1 MKVSDVMTVDVVTV
15 APDTGLKAAAR
26 KMVENGVSGLPVVD
40 TDGKLVGIITEADFV
55 QQEAG
60 RSQFRYRRLLDA
72 VFGERETRP
81 QGDTVADAMTRQPL
95 VIDENARL
103 AEAAREMSD
112 RAVKR
117 LPVVDGNNHLLG
129 IVSRA
134 DIVAAYV
141 RPDDVIEDQNRHDVI
156 ERILMIEGHELD
168 VEVEEGVVR
177 VAGTV
182 PTRTDARLLEELV
195 GRLEGVIR
203 VEGDLEWRVD
213 DTVSPDMPPVM

>member
-26 KMVENGVSGLPVVD
+26 KMVEHGVSGLPVI
-40 TDGKLVGIITEADFV
+40 DGTGRLVGIITEADFV
-55 QQEAG
+55 KQEAG

-95 VIDENARL
+95 TIDENARL

-112 RAVKR
+112 RGVKR
-117 LPVVDGNNHLLG
+117 LPVVDGNGHLLG

-134 DIVAAYV
+134 DIVTAYV
-141 RPDDVIEDQNRHDVI
+141 RPDDVIEDQIRQDVI
-156 ERILMIEGHELD
+156 ERILMIEGHELE
-168 VEVEEGVVR
+168 VSVEEGVVC

-195 GRLEGVIR
+195 GRLEGVVR
-203 VEGDLEWRVD
+203 VEAKLEWRVD

>member
-1 MKVSDVMTVDVVTV
+1 MRVSDVMTVDVVAV

-26 KMVENGVSGLPVVD
+26 KMVEYGVSGLPVVD
-40 TDGKLVGIITEADFV
+40 DKHKLVGIITEADFV
-55 QQEAG
+55 KQEAG

-95 VIDENARL
+95 VIDEGARL

-112 RAVKR
+112 RGVKR
-117 LPVVDGNNHLLG
+117 LPVVDANGHLQG

-141 RPDDVIEDQNRHDVI
+141 RPDEVIEEQIRHDVI
-156 ERILMIEGHELD
+156 ERILMIDGHELD
-168 VEVEEGVVR
+168 VEVDEGIVHVG
-177 VAGTV
+177 GTV

-195 GRLEGVIR
+195 GRLEGVVR
-203 VEGDLEWRVD
+203 VEAELEWRVD
-213 DTVSPDMPPVM
+213 DTVSPDTPPVM

>member
-1 MKVSDVMTVDVVTV
+1 MKVSDVMTVDVVSV

-26 KMVENGVSGLPVVD
+26 KMVEFGVSGLPVIDD
-40 TDGKLVGIITEADFV
+40 TGKLVGIITEADFV
-55 QQEAG
+55 KQEAG

-95 VIDENARL
+95 TVDENARL

-112 RAVKR
+112 RGVKR
-117 LPVVDGNNHLLG
+117 LPVVDGNDHLLG

-141 RPDDVIEDQNRHDVI
+141 RPDDVIEDQIRLDVI

-168 VEVEEGVVR
+168 VSVEEGVVH

-195 GRLEGVIR
+195 GRLEGVVR
-203 VEGDLEWRVD
+203 VEAELEWRVE
-213 DTVSPDMPPVM
+213 DTDSPDMPPVM

>member
-1 MKVSDVMTVDVVTV
+1 
-15 APDTGLKAAAR
+15 
-26 KMVENGVSGLPVVD
+26 
-40 TDGKLVGIITEADFV
+40 
-55 QQEAG
+55 
-60 RSQFRYRRLLDA
+60 
-72 VFGERETRP
+72 
-81 QGDTVADAMTRQPL
+81 MTRQPL
-95 VIDENARL
+95 TIDENARL

-112 RAVKR
+112 RGVKR
-117 LPVVDGNNHLLG
+117 LPVVDGNGHLLG

-141 RPDDVIEDQNRHDVI
+141 RPDDVIEDQIRHDVI

-168 VEVEEGVVR
+168 VSVEEGVVH

-195 GRLEGVIR
+195 GRLEGVVR
-203 VEGDLEWRVD
+203 VEAELEWRVD